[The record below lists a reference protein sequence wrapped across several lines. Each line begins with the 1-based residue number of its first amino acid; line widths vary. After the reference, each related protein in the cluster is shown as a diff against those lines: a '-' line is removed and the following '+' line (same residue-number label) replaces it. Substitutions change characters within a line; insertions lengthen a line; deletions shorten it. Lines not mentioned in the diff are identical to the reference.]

1 MFVTIE
7 LSFSIAQLPTNLI
20 RIVTQKFRSQISKNA
35 EMFLIRG
42 KQYSEGIRGPSI
54 RDIKVEL
61 SETKPWAK

>member
-1 MFVTIE
+1 MFITIE
-7 LSFSIAQLPTNLI
+7 FAQLPTNLI
-20 RIVTQKFRSQISKNA
+20 RIVILALNFRSQISKNA

-42 KQYSEGIRGPSI
+42 KQYSEGIRGRSI